1 MGQWPSYIV
10 DLVAYNVTDPQRH
23 QLRLSTTKAA
33 VVRRTRPEFGK
44 RAFSICGPDVWNSLP
59 VAVRNTEIT
68 QHSDEHSSRI
78 CSLCFFLVTVSIHS
92 ADFVMQALFFIVGLG
107 TITLCCIVLY
117 CIVIGDG
124 PCPSVIYKTFER
136 HFSTL
141 NARKIIAAQ
150 RSNTHTQ
157 KLFRHFPLFSAV
169 LRKYSDSRT
178 EQHWPNSALAE
189 QTGPS
194 LWNLLQCMQQDE
206 AAAVADIVANASG
219 QLPAAKRQ

>member
-10 DLVAYNVTDPQRH
+10 DLVAYNVTDPQRR

-92 ADFVMQALFFIVGLG
+92 ADFVMQALFFYCRTGHYN
-107 TITLCCIVLY
+107 IVLY
-117 CIVIGDG
+117 CIILY
-124 PCPSVIYKTFER
+124 C
-136 HFSTL
+136 
-141 NARKIIAAQ
+141 N
-150 RSNTHTQ
+150 
-157 KLFRHFPLFSAV
+157 
-169 LRKYSDSRT
+169 
-178 EQHWPNSALAE
+178 W
-189 QTGPS
+189 
-194 LWNLLQCMQQDE
+194 
-206 AAAVADIVANASG
+206 
-219 QLPAAKRQ
+219 